1 MAEEDTVTIDDHT
14 ILDETEFEP
23 EIYEG
28 GTLFSQSDMASV
40 VAKLARYDDA
50 IKEAIDAQRK
60 LLAKISDDSDRTI
73 GVEIAFRRLE
83 IPDYAIDQ
91 RPVLIVTE
99 KPNRTN
105 VTITA
110 FSGTGGSVFIG
121 LHSGIRSPSGTVAT
135 SDVIE
140 IVGSTTGNSRNLNTK
155 RALWAVGESAQ
166 AITIDI
172 VEEFA

>member
-14 ILDETEFEP
+14 ALDETEFEP

-73 GVEIAFRRLE
+73 GVEIAFRRIT
-83 IPDYAIDQ
+83 IPDYAVDTK
-91 RPVLIVTE
+91 PVLIVTE

-105 VTITA
+105 VHITNLETNV
-110 FSGTGGSVFIG
+110 GPGCYIG
-121 LHSGIRSPSGTVAT
+121 LHAGIRPQT
-135 SDVIE
+135 SDVIALQ
-140 IVGSTTGNSRNLNTK
+140 GSLSRDLNTK
-155 RALWAVGESAQ
+155 RALYALGSTGATV
-166 AITIDI
+166 TIDI